1 MSRIKR
7 RRRAESRARAYGD
20 PTPAPQSVR
29 ATPVAPSP
37 VRTPGRATITV
48 ARANRQ
54 LAAALPGLVQVAR
67 RHVSTA
73 KRQLDQEHAQR
84 SEHVPSRVAK
94 KPAKLSSVAP
104 AKPLALKQAPATCKA
119 RPTKTKGSGASRDF
133 VPWCSKK

>member
-7 RRRAESRARAYGD
+7 RRRAESRERAFGD
-20 PTPAPQSVR
+20 PTPEPQRVR

-48 ARANRQ
+48 ARANRR

-67 RHVSTA
+67 RHVATA
-73 KRQLDQEHAQR
+73 KRQLDQEHAQP
-84 SEHVPSRVAK
+84 SERGPSRVAK
-94 KPAKLSSVAP
+94 KAPLPSVAP
-104 AKPLALKQAPATCKA
+104 AKPLALKQVPPTCKA

-133 VPWCSKK
+133 VPWCAKK

>member
-1 MSRIKR
+1 MSRIQR
-7 RRRAESRARAYGD
+7 RRRAESRERAYGD

-29 ATPVAPSP
+29 ATPVAQSP

-54 LAAALPGLVQVAR
+54 LAAALPGLVQVSR
-67 RHVSTA
+67 KHVSTA
-73 KRQLDQEHAQR
+73 KRQLDQGHAQR

-94 KPAKLSSVAP
+94 KPAKLSVAP

-119 RPTKTKGSGASRDF
+119 RPTSSKGPGGSRF
-133 VPWCSKK
+133 RPWCDKK